1 MNTPPATRPTEGSW
15 YEIRLD
21 GVLEQRWAAWFD
33 GMDLTA
39 NRDGSSTLRGLL
51 IDQAALH
58 GVLQRLRDLG
68 IPLIAVTQLPPA
80 ATPAPTHPAPPVD
93 KAGPADPPAPAHPGA
108 D

>member
-1 MNTPPATRPTEGSW
+1 MNTPPTTRPPEGNW
-15 YEIRLD
+15 YEIRLQ

-33 GMDLTA
+33 GMSLTIDE
-39 NRDGSSTLRGLL
+39 DGSTTLRGLL

-68 IPLIAVTQLPPA
+68 IPLVAVSQLHPT
-80 ATPAPTHPAPPVD
+80 ATPAPTHPARPVD
-93 KAGPADPPAPAHPGA
+93 PADPARPPHPGT